1 MKYGNRI
8 ARLRAE
14 KELTQGELA
23 EKVSISRASLS
34 HYENDRREP
43 DLDVLAKLADFFGV
57 TLDFLMGRTN
67 EPGRSLDPEV
77 KDFVESLEL
86 ADESII
92 QKFQLTI
99 DGRELTSDEARRF
112 IAFIRAERQMR
123 GEA

>member
-14 KELTQGELA
+14 KGLTQGELA

-43 DLDVLAKLADFFGV
+43 DLDVLAKLADYFGV
-57 TLDFLMGRTN
+57 TLDYLMGRTN

-77 KDFVESLEL
+77 KEFVESLEL

-92 QKFQLTI
+92 QKFQLTV
-99 DGRELTSDEARRF
+99 DGRELTPGEARRF

-123 GEA
+123 GEE

>member
-14 KELTQGELA
+14 RGLTQGELA

-43 DLDVLAKLADFFGV
+43 DLDVLSKLADYFGV
-57 TLDFLMGRTN
+57 TLDYLMGRTN

-77 KDFVESLEL
+77 MEFVESLEL

-92 QKFQLTI
+92 QKFQLTV
-99 DGRELTSDEARRF
+99 DGRELTNDEARRF

-123 GEA
+123 NGD